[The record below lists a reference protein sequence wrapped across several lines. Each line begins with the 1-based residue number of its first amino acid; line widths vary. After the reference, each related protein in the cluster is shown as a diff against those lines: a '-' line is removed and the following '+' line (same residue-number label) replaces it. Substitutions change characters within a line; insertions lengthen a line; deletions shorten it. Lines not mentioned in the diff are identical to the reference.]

1 MTTSAIAV
9 TGLRKSYG
17 DHLVLDG
24 IDFDVPAGT
33 VFALLGQNGSGKTT
47 TVEILTTLLRPDAGD
62 VRVAGYDRATQRM
75 SVRAAIGVT
84 NQDSAIDTLLTGR
97 ENLRLIAD
105 LLHVPR
111 RDVAGRVDELLRR
124 LDLVDGADKPTATY
138 SGGMKRRLDL
148 AMTLLV
154 EPQVLFLDEP
164 TTGLDPR
171 SRRQV
176 WDEVRALVAA
186 GVTVFLTTQYLEEA
200 DALADHIAL
209 LHGGKIVAAGTSA
222 ELKAMLPGT
231 GVTLDDVFLALTEEV
246 AS

>member
-47 TVEILTTLLRPDAGD
+47 TIEILTTLLRPDAGD

-111 RDVAGRVDELLRR
+111 RDVAGRVDE
-124 LDLVDGADKPTATY
+124 GAACT
-138 SGGMKRRLDL
+138 SVMSRGGSLNGANAAKAGKRGR
-148 AMTLLV
+148 A
-154 EPQVLFLDEP
+154 
-164 TTGLDPR
+164 PR
-171 SRRQV
+171 
-176 WDEVRALVAA
+176 
-186 GVTVFLTTQYLEEA
+186 
-200 DALADHIAL
+200 
-209 LHGGKIVAAGTSA
+209 
-222 ELKAMLPGT
+222 
-231 GVTLDDVFLALTEEV
+231 
-246 AS
+246 